1 MRSET
6 SPRKCPHP
14 RVLIPE
20 LHAFRSRTGRGRLL
34 ASSSRGVAPPAAI
47 ATVLLTIAVE
57 LVARRAGGDD
67 ARSYEAAATV
77 EGCAVVGRALCGV
90 ARPELGGAHTH
101 AFGRA
106 GAGEELAEGV
116 HVTFCSLRTER
127 GAKEEVARD
136 LRAVVPNSCSIL
148 FEASRSAEVA
158 EFQMQLSQIRGGPC
172 CQGSSRPIRS
182 VRITV

>member
-136 LRAVVPNSCSIL
+136 LRARGADRAVRRRRAWL
-148 FEASRSAEVA
+148 AEVDDTR
-158 EFQMQLSQIRGGPC
+158 L
-172 CQGSSRPIRS
+172 GSAAIARAPEIHVDPARRPRDARS
-182 VRITV
+182 E